1 MKEETIP
8 VTKETVIGETAKIKI
23 DGYRFVTM
31 TCVELDEKQIDVIY
45 HFDKNLQLKHFRL
58 TSLKDTLIP
67 SISVVYQSA
76 FLVEN
81 EMQDLFGVHFDN
93 LFIDYRRTLYFEGE
107 TSAVP
112 FCKFTV
118 KRTDKA
124 APAGIQAET

>member
-23 DGYRFVTM
+23 EGYRFVTM
-31 TCVELDEKQIDVIY
+31 TCVELDENQVDVIY

-58 TSLKDTLIP
+58 TVSKDTLIP

-81 EMQDLFGVHFDN
+81 EIQDLFGIHFDN
-93 LFIDYRRTLYFEGE
+93 LFIDYRRTLYLGGE
-107 TSAVP
+107 TIAAP

-118 KRTDKA
+118 KRTDKS
-124 APAGIQAET
+124 APAAIQAET

>member
-1 MKEETIP
+1 MKEETIL

-31 TCVELDEKQIDVIY
+31 TCVELDENQVDVIY
-45 HFDKNLQLKHFRL
+45 HFDKNLQLKHFRF
-58 TSLKDTLIP
+58 TVPKDTLIP

-76 FLVEN
+76 FLAEN
-81 EMQDLFGVHFDN
+81 EIQDLFGIHFDN
-93 LFIDYRRTLYFEGE
+93 LIIDYRRTLYFEGE

-118 KRTDKA
+118 KRKEKSESSA
-124 APAGIQAET
+124 MPAET

>member
-23 DGYRFVTM
+23 EDYRFVTM
-31 TCVELDEKQIDVIY
+31 TCVELDEKQVDVIY

-58 TSLKDTLIP
+58 TVSKDTVIP

-81 EMQDLFGVHFDN
+81 EIQDLFGIHFEN
-93 LFIDYRRTLYFEGE
+93 LLIDYRRTLYLDGE
-107 TSAVP
+107 TSATP

-118 KRTDKA
+118 KRTDKTE
-124 APAGIQAET
+124 PAEKQAET

>member
-23 DGYRFVTM
+23 EGYRFITM
-31 TCVELDEKQIDVIY
+31 TCVELDENQVDLIY
-45 HFDKNLQLKHFRL
+45 HFDKNLQLKHFRF
-58 TSLKDTLIP
+58 TALKDTVIP

-81 EMQDLFGVHFDN
+81 EIQDLFGMHFDN
-93 LFIDYRRTLYFEGE
+93 LSIDYRRTLYFEGE

-118 KRTDKA
+118 KRTDKS
-124 APAGIQAET
+124 APAAIQAEN

>member
-23 DGYRFVTM
+23 EGYRFITM
-31 TCVELDEKQIDVIY
+31 TCVELDENQVDLIY
-45 HFDKNLQLKHFRL
+45 HFDKNLQLKHFRF
-58 TSLKDTLIP
+58 TALKDTVIP

-81 EMQDLFGVHFDN
+81 EIQDLFGMHFDN
-93 LFIDYRRTLYFEGE
+93 LSIDYRRTLYFEGE

-118 KRTDKA
+118 KRTDKY
-124 APAGIQAET
+124 APAVIQAEN